1 MKKLITALCLGILL
15 AVSSV
20 ALAAEPDGTYVISP
34 RDSIKI
40 SVMFHDDL
48 SGTYTPL
55 SDNTF
60 EYPLLG
66 TIRAPGKT
74 VQQFTEEM
82 KQRLSEYIID
92 PKVTINIADMGGVRV
107 YVFGQAPTQGAFQL
121 SDRTH
126 NVVDALAAAGG
137 FGYKTSKKRI
147 YLIRGGQKDT
157 MRQIDMKAYLQ
168 KGDLS
173 QNIELQEGDVLY
185 LTSNKKLSVDSIFAF
200 VTRTLT
206 AWNDVDEIS
215 KR

>member
-1 MKKLITALCLGILL
+1 MKKLILALCL
-15 AVSSV
+15 V
-20 ALAAEPDGTYVISP
+20 ALLTAGSAAAAEPSGTYVISP

-48 SGTYTPL
+48 SGTYVPL

-92 PKVTINIADMGGVRV
+92 PKVTINIAAMGGVRV
-107 YVFGQAPTQGAFQL
+107 YVFGQSPKQGAFQL

-147 YLIRGGQKDT
+147 FLLRDGQKET
-157 MRQIDMKAYLQ
+157 MKQIDMKAYLQ

-173 QNIELQEGDVLY
+173 QNVELQEGDVLY
-185 LTSNKKLSVDSIFAF
+185 LTSNKKLSVDSIFSFITGAIA
-200 VTRTLT
+200 T
-206 AWNDVDEIS
+206 WNNVDEIS
-215 KR
+215 NR